1 MDLSSPRAI
10 FEYLFDPDDVHDRV
24 PALEQFNSQM
34 DYVRIYTGI
43 SQAMQAIVEQ
53 VCSADKYKLPTDE
66 LIRYDLDT
74 LHEYAAGVEATLIKF
89 AKRQGKT
96 LIAGPPF
103 ATLIHQMEL
112 MEKQFTSG
120 GDACASFASFAD
132 RALR

>member
-10 FEYLFDPDDVHDRV
+10 FEYLFDYDEVHDRV

-53 VCSADKYKLPTDE
+53 VCADKHKLPTDE

-103 ATLIHQMEL
+103 ATLIHQME
-112 MEKQFTSG
+112 KQSTSG
-120 GDACASFASFAD
+120 GDAASFASFASFAD